1 MKWFLRACPVC
12 GGDLHEDIEDRGY
25 ASCFMCGRAFAVS
38 ELHGNRGRE
47 SAAEPVEIAAPAELP
62 KAA

>member
-25 ASCFMCGRAFAVS
+25 VACFMCGRAFAMS
-38 ELHGNRGRE
+38 ELQSKRGRE
-47 SAAEPVEIAAPAELP
+47 DAPQVGQAAELP
-62 KAA
+62 RAA

>member
-25 ASCFMCGRAFAVS
+25 VSCFMCGRAFAMS
-38 ELHGNRGRE
+38 ELQSQR
-47 SAAEPVEIAAPAELP
+47 AQDAEPEIIEPAELP
-62 KAA
+62 RAA